1 MADSIPSLRRRLGD
15 AMKRISELE
24 ARIADLMSA
33 KNVKTSEVYV
43 DNPEHIRTIESLQEE
58 LRKCRSISP

>member
-24 ARIADLMSA
+24 VTISDLMSRQKVA
-33 KNVKTSEVYV
+33 TSEIYV
-43 DNPEHIRTIESLQEE
+43 DNPDHIRTIESLQEE